1 MCVFD
6 QVFSDVFAQKK
17 NWLTKIDG
25 RIKFIIG
32 ITVLLINLI
41 TVKTWIPLTIM
52 ILSLSM
58 LASIR
63 IPLRMIIIRLAAPL
77 AIASLVLLTQ
87 IFWYGQ
93 MPLFTLSLF
102 GLSFTGYKEGLAH
115 GFLIFSRALGG
126 IAVVI
131 WLSFTMS
138 FSELLIAA
146 RWFKVP
152 AVLIEIASFFY
163 RYLFVL
169 MEEATRIR
177 EAQTLRLGY
186 NSWRNILKT
195 TSTILGMLFIRSYDR
210 SQTVYEAMTLRGCK
224 ETK

>member
-1 MCVFD
+1 MCYFD

-41 TVKTWIPLTIM
+41 TIKTWIPLMIM

-63 IPLRMIIIRLAAPL
+63 IPLRMIAVRIMVPFAVAV
-77 AIASLVLLTQ
+77 LVLITQ
-87 IFWYGQ
+87 VFWYGQ
-93 MPLFTLSLF
+93 TPLFVLSVF
-102 GLSFTGYKEGLAH
+102 GLNLVGYEEGLAH
-115 GFLIFSRALGG
+115 GFLIFFRALGG

-131 WLSFTMS
+131 WLSFTTS
-138 FSELLIAA
+138 FGELLTAA
-146 RWFKVP
+146 RWFKIP

-186 NSWRNILKT
+186 NSWRSALKT
-195 TSTILGMLFIRSYDR
+195 TSTILGMLLIRSYDR
-210 SQTVYEAMTLRGCK
+210 SQTVYEAMTLRGYK